1 MNLSMTAKNETGLS
15 RNEQKALLL
24 QALSGL
30 PAKRVLLLPPDI
42 TRFHSG
48 TGYLTEEA
56 YLYYTAQGAE
66 CAHDR

>member
-1 MNLSMTAKNETGLS
+1 MNLSMTAKDETGLS

-48 TGYLTEEA
+48 PVILRKKHTCTIRRRA
-56 YLYYTAQGAE
+56 PK
-66 CAHDR
+66 